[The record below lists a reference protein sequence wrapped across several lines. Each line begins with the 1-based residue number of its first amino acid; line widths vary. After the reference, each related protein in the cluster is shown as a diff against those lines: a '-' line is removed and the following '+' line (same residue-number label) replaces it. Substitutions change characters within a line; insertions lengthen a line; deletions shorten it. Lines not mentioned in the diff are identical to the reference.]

1 MTRSAAFVVC
11 LGLLWAAGAGS
22 LSARADVA
30 GDWNMAYTTRGGVK
44 MASTLTLKMEGE
56 KLTGTIS
63 SPRGTIA
70 LDEVS
75 VTGDAIAFA
84 IIRVGF
90 GDKIRIDYTG
100 TVKHDTMTLTMKAG
114 AREPIQITAK
124 RAGPDSRLITPA
136 QREAEKT
143 IARGQRDVL
152 TPVHR
157 VADRRGRMVA
167 AGLIVPEALAG
178 T

>member
-1 MTRSAAFVVC
+1 MTRSLRLS
-11 LGLLWAAGAGS
+11 LGLVLLWAAAAGS
-22 LSARADVA
+22 LGARADVA
-30 GDWNMAYTTRGGVK
+30 GAWNMAYTTRAGVK
-44 MASTLTLKMEGE
+44 MASTLTLKMEGD

-100 TVKHDTMTLTMKAG
+100 KVKGDTMTLTMKAG
-114 AREPIQITAK
+114 AREPIQIAAK
-124 RAGPDSRLITPA
+124 RAGL
-136 QREAEKT
+136 
-143 IARGQRDVL
+143 
-152 TPVHR
+152 
-157 VADRRGRMVA
+157 
-167 AGLIVPEALAG
+167 
-178 T
+178 

>member
-1 MTRSAAFVVC
+1 MSRSAAFVVG
-11 LGLLWAAGAGS
+11 LWLLWAAAAGS
-22 LSARADVA
+22 VGARADVA
-30 GDWNMAYTTRGGVK
+30 GAWNMAYTTREGVK

-75 VTGDAIAFA
+75 VTGDDIAFA

-100 TVKHDTMTLTMKAG
+100 TVKGDTMSLTMKVG
-114 AREPIQITAK
+114 AREPIRVTAK
-124 RAGPDSRLITPA
+124 RAGP
-136 QREAEKT
+136 
-143 IARGQRDVL
+143 
-152 TPVHR
+152 
-157 VADRRGRMVA
+157 
-167 AGLIVPEALAG
+167 
-178 T
+178 

>member
-1 MTRSAAFVVC
+1 MTRSAAFAVV
-11 LGLLWAAGAGS
+11 LVLQWAAGAGS
-22 LSARADVA
+22 LGARADVA
-30 GDWNMAYTTRGGVK
+30 GAWNMTYTTREGVK

-75 VTGDAIAFA
+75 VTGDEIAFA

-100 TVKHDTMTLTMKAG
+100 TVKGDTMSLTMKAG
-114 AREPIQITAK
+114 AREPVRITAT
-124 RAGPDSRLITPA
+124 RA
-136 QREAEKT
+136 
-143 IARGQRDVL
+143 
-152 TPVHR
+152 
-157 VADRRGRMVA
+157 
-167 AGLIVPEALAG
+167 VP
-178 T
+178 